1 MATMATIQ
9 ERASARFRFEA
20 LGSKRSADDS
30 DDDEDP
36 SELERS
42 AIKFDLFPK
51 ILAPLKEFAQRHLDS
66 ATLSKFGLAGSTTD
80 DLSQTDPG
88 SLTARRKQGMDDLL
102 AILRVVAE
110 VEELDPGELIATKAS
125 TASGNDS
132 VFAVL
137 SGALVSEDAGTGA
150 DATLYRPGA
159 LLQEECFLLGAAPEA
174 SLRAVGGMQTAEAG
188 GATSVLGAQMPPAC
202 SLPPPNDFFD
212 DDDHPLA
219 SVMARGAG
227 PGKRQRGNPVP
238 THAAAMRARLG
249 KLGVRA
255 THSYPTCALDGR
267 FFLLALLLPR
277 LAAHRHLFRLPRA
290 QLASCLSRRRRGQ
303 ADGARAEP
311 VARKLAE
318 RRDVLPHLVVGQ
330 RFPKWL
336 FHQAWVRLVL
346 PAPLDGHPYARLFLW
361 RLARGLGS
369 HDHRPARL

>member
-174 SLRAVGGMQTAEAG
+174 SLRAVGGMLLEAALAKKNTHWAVGADRWAQLFKDLDDAGFDASPIDKPRDKAMPEASARLRAGCLQLLTPVQRTIKLTDVIHDGDLEDGDTHTWHDKLKGHILMRGERGMDALAHYMALTPGRFNAG
-188 GATSVLGAQMPPAC
+188 GR
-202 SLPPPNDFFD
+202 
-212 DDDHPLA
+212 A
-219 SVMARGAG
+219 SE
-227 PGKRQRGNPVP
+227 
-238 THAAAMRARLG
+238 
-249 KLGVRA
+249 
-255 THSYPTCALDGR
+255 
-267 FFLLALLLPR
+267 PR
-277 LAAHRHLFRLPRA
+277 
-290 QLASCLSRRRRGQ
+290 
-303 ADGARAEP
+303 
-311 VARKLAE
+311 
-318 RRDVLPHLVVGQ
+318 
-330 RFPKWL
+330 
-336 FHQAWVRLVL
+336 
-346 PAPLDGHPYARLFLW
+346 
-361 RLARGLGS
+361 
-369 HDHRPARL
+369 